1 MAQPAGAADTSVEAD
16 KLGVWAARQ
25 ICRRGSKSF
34 YLAALFLPKAKR
46 DAAYAEY
53 AFTRMI
59 REAICQPDEAGAV
72 EGTCGPSDLDHRVSL
87 FRGRLDEVYEGR
99 LELPLVQF
107 RTEEQH
113 ALHAFSVAVRR
124 FEVPRR
130 YFVDLAEA
138 RRRDVTVKRYATW
151 NALEKHC
158 QGVGGTVGLILSGVL
173 GLTNSGAALQAAY
186 LGSAIRLTAI
196 LRDLKR
202 DWARGRVYL
211 PLEDLVRFG
220 YGERDLGRGR
230 INDAFVSLMKFEIV
244 RARELYRLG
253 AEGICWLG
261 DEGSRLM
268 VSTLALAHGGILD
281 AIERGGYDVFGR
293 RVELTTAQ
301 NLRRLP
307 AAWRLARRRHDQ
319 RLPGRVFGRLG

>member
-16 KLGVWAARQ
+16 KLGFWAARQ
-25 ICRRGSKSF
+25 ICRRASGSF
-34 YLAALFLPKAKR
+34 YLASLLLPKVKR
-46 DAAYAEY
+46 DAAYAVY

-59 REAICQPDEAGAV
+59 REAIDQPAEASVAWGA
-72 EGTCGPSDLDHRVSL
+72 CGPSDLDHRVSL

-107 RTEEQH
+107 RSEEQH
-113 ALHAFSVAVRR
+113 ALHAFSVAARR
-124 FEVPRR
+124 YEIPRR
-130 YFVDLAEA
+130 HFLDLAEA
-138 RRRDVTVKRYATW
+138 RRRDVGVRRYATW

-173 GLTNSGAALQAAY
+173 GLTNSGAALQASN
-186 LGSAIRLTAI
+186 LGGAIRLTAI
-196 LRDLKR
+196 LRDVKR
-202 DWARGRVYL
+202 DWERGRVYL

-230 INDAFVSLMKFEIV
+230 MNEAFVSLMRFEIA

-268 VSTLALAHGGILD
+268 VSMLALAHSGILD

-293 RVELTTAQ
+293 RAELTTGQ
-301 NLRRLP
+301 KFRRLP